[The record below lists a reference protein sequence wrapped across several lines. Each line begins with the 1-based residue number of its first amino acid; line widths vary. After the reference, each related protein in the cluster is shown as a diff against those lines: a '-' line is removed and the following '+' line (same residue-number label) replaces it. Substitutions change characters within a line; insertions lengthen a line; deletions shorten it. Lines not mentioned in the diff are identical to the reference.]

1 MATLR
6 PVRSAVLISGSPRR
20 RAILGTFVTNL
31 KVIIPKIHEP
41 LVRTKRDLLVNA
53 RLKFGSVT
61 ASKVDLVLAADTAVF
76 IGGKALGKPK
86 TPAEATRMLR
96 RLSGRWHEV
105 LTAMV
110 LSIDKKKLTAVV
122 TTKVHLRKLPPAVIA
137 AYVATGEPLD
147 KAGAYGIQGIGGL
160 FIDRIDGDY
169 YNVVG
174 LPLPRLEELLEKNGL
189 YLMRRNRK

>member
-1 MATLR
+1 MR

-20 RAILGTFVTNL
+20 RVILGTFIPNL
-31 KVIIPKIHEP
+31 KVVAPNVHEP
-41 LVRTKRDLLVNA
+41 PVRTKKDLLVNA
-53 RLKFGSVT
+53 RLKFGSVK
-61 ASKVDLVLAADTAVF
+61 APNADLVLAADTAVF
-76 IGGKALGKPK
+76 VGDTALGKPY
-86 TPAEATRMLR
+86 TPAEAARMLT
-96 RLSGRWHEV
+96 RLSSRWHEV

-110 LSIDKKKLTAVV
+110 LTIGKKRLSSVV
-122 TTKVHLRKLPPAVIA
+122 TTKVHFRKLPQTVIS

-174 LPLPRLEELLEKNGL
+174 LPLPKLEEILEKNGYCL
-189 YLMRRNRK
+189 LKK